1 MALDLYE
8 QKETPI
14 WKKALFTISILVL
27 LTILVLFGYN
37 QFSKIPKNNSIIN
50 NVSINLNS
58 QGTEEQLAEKELVLS
73 AEKRIN
79 IFKDLYLKRPTFNTF
94 FNRLQTWT
102 YPRIVFLSADI
113 NAKDAEVSL
122 KGRTDSLQSIM
133 QEMLILDEKEEIL
146 SYTIS
151 NIELSDNRATFDL
164 SLKVNPSLFQYQGAI
179 LDLDSKINPNILQ
192 YQNEQQ

>member
-14 WKKALFTISILVL
+14 WKKALFAISILVL

-73 AEKRIN
+73 AEKKIN

-113 NAKDAEVSL
+113 NAKSAEVSL

-164 SLKVNPSLFQYQGAI
+164 SLKVNPELFQH
-179 LDLDSKINPNILQ
+179 
-192 YQNEQQ
+192 QNEQQ

>member
-14 WKKALFTISILVL
+14 WKKALFAISILVL